1 MRPTAEKIYT
11 TKEERV
17 EVPWN
22 VGIIKGIQ
30 MTLPFSSGYTS
41 WEIALGLIASKKIN
55 VANLITQRFPL
66 KDWSKAFSLTEKGQA
81 IKVLLIP

>member
-22 VGIIKGIQ
+22 VGITKGIQ
-30 MTLPFSSGYTS
+30 ITLPFSSGYTS

-55 VANLITQRFPL
+55 VNSLITHCFPL
-66 KDWSKAFSLTEKGQA
+66 GDWSKAFSLVTKGQA
-81 IKVLLIP
+81 IKTLFIA